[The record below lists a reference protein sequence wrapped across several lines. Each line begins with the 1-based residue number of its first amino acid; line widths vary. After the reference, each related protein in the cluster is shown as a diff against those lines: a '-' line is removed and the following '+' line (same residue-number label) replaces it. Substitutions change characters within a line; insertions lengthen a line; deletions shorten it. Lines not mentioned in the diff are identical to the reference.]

1 MLYKDLYACDL
12 SLALSGGAIEAID
25 KPYCM
30 ACIYSALRTIHEFGL
45 QHRYINANSIY
56 VTTTGVPKVSILFAM
71 IFFYILLLC
80 LLKSLCGFVSLATFL
95 FMIFRHHEPDFP
107 HF

>member
-12 SLALSGGAIEAID
+12 SLALAGGAIEAID

-45 QHRYINANSIY
+45 QHRYINGNSIY
-56 VTTTGVPKVSILFAM
+56 VTTTGVPKVIRIPCVSKINKL
-71 IFFYILLLC
+71 IFVFTFYC
-80 LLKSLCGFVSLATFL
+80 VC
-95 FMIFRHHEPDFP
+95 DC
-107 HF
+107 

>member
-12 SLALSGGAIEAID
+12 SLALAGGAIETID

-56 VTTTGVPKVSILFAM
+56 VTTTGVPKVRFD
-71 IFFYILLLC
+71 IFVFTSFSLMP
-80 LLKSLCGFVSLATFL
+80 LKRNANLWRFSVIVKINPLYVV
-95 FMIFRHHEPDFP
+95 
-107 HF
+107 

>member
-12 SLALSGGAIEAID
+12 SLALAGGAIETID

-56 VTTTGVPKVSILFAM
+56 VTTTGVPKV
-71 IFFYILLLC
+71 
-80 LLKSLCGFVSLATFL
+80 
-95 FMIFRHHEPDFP
+95 R
-107 HF
+107 